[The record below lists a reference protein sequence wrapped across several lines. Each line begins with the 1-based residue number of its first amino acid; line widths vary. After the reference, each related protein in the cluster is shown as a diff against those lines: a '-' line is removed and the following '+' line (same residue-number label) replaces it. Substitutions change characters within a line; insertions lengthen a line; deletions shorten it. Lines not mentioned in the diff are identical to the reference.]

1 MSIYFIFFQKNIKVK
16 PTAASAVCFGLL
28 AGALSGLFSIGATA
42 MALYFLAIS
51 RDRNVYIG
59 NLQTLLAIN
68 NVVSLLT
75 RALRGIYTADL
86 ILPTAVGFAGILLGQ
101 FFGSK
106 IAGKLDAA
114 KINLFIYILVGV
126 SGIETL
132 IKQLAYL
139 FL

>member
-1 MSIYFIFFQKNIKVK
+1 
-16 PTAASAVCFGLL
+16 
-28 AGALSGLFSIGATA
+28 

-51 RDRNVYIG
+51 EDRNVYIG
-59 NLQTLLAIN
+59 NLQTLLSIN

-101 FFGSK
+101 LFGSK

-132 IKQLAYL
+132 IKQLSYL